1 MRRRAELIVVLVLAL
16 TGCASVPT
24 SGPVQ
29 HYQPQQGGAS
39 SGVQVAPLPPVDGAT
54 QLLIV
59 EGFLHAMGT
68 YQSNY
73 AIARQYLTTQAAE
86 KWRPESG
93 MQVYADGYPPTETDQ
108 SVVLIAPLAGTVD
121 AAGAYTAAG
130 GQVRLDFGLVKN
142 DAGQWRISNPPSGLL
157 VSKYLFSTGFV
168 AVDAYFASATGAVM
182 MPEPRFV
189 PVATEGLAMA
199 VNDVLAGPS
208 AWLTPLAAG
217 RPEPSVRAVAVT
229 LDSAGVA
236 QVDLPGE
243 ASAIDG
249 ELRQQLLA
257 ELTLTLCGFDQV
269 RSVQVRA
276 GGSTWFTSDGRDQL
290 TPRVFA
296 AVDPAA
302 GGASRPAY
310 LVAGGHLKR
319 QQSEGNW
326 VDLVDVQA
334 DLPKVSG
341 VAISGAGQTWA
352 GVSQDGTKLISG
364 PVDGKTNRTVRTG
377 AGLLR
382 PEFARN
388 GELWSPATKVS
399 GLKVYREGAAVSV
412 SVTGVPH
419 GSVVAFALAPDG
431 DRAAAVLSQ
440 GGATTVG
447 LLRVRRTETGVL
459 LDGWLPV
466 GLDAGVIGSSR
477 ILDLSWSS
485 ASDLALLRLSGDGQ
499 TSVGVASQDAAIF
512 TEIGPGDASGLQAIA
527 AVPGRPTLVV
537 TGMGVLYR
545 YDGEFNWAVAST
557 GVDAAAYPG

>member
-1 MRRRAELIVVLVLAL
+1 MRRRVELILVLALAL

-29 HYQPQQGGAS
+29 HYQPQQAGAT

-68 YQSNY
+68 YQSDY

-121 AAGAYTAAG
+121 AAGAYTATG

-168 AVDAYFASATGAVM
+168 AVDAYFASANGAVM
-182 MPEPRFV
+182 LPEPRFV
-189 PVATEGLAMA
+189 PVAGEGLTMA

-208 AWLTPLAAG
+208 SWLAPLAAA
-217 RPEPSVRAVAVT
+217 RPEGSVRADSVT
-229 LDSAGVA
+229 MDSAGVV
-236 QVDLPGE
+236 QVDLSGE

-249 ELRQQLLA
+249 ESREQLLA

-269 RSVQVRA
+269 RAVQVRA
-276 GGSTWFTSDGRDQL
+276 GGSIWFTADGRDQL
-290 TPRVFA
+290 TPKIFA

-302 GGASRPAY
+302 GSSVRPAY
-310 LVAGGHLKR
+310 LVTGGHLKR

-334 DLPKVSG
+334 DLPKVSA
-341 VAISGAGQTWA
+341 VAVSRAGQTWA
-352 GVSQDGTKLISG
+352 GVSQDRTKLVSG
-364 PVDGKTNRTVRTG
+364 PVDGKANRTVRTG
-377 AGLLR
+377 TGLLR
-382 PEFARN
+382 PAFARN
-388 GELWSPATKVS
+388 GELWSPTAKLS
-399 GLKVYREGAAVSV
+399 DLKVYREGAPVAVV
-412 SVTGVPH
+412 VNGAPGGT
-419 GSVVAFALAPDG
+419 VVAFALAPDG
-431 DRAAAVLSQ
+431 DRAAVVLSR
-440 GGATTVG
+440 GGATTIG
-447 LLRVRRTETGVL
+447 LLRVHRSDNGL
-459 LDGWLPV
+459 SLDGWLPV

-485 ASDLALLRLSGDGQ
+485 ASDLALLRMSGDGQ
-499 TSVGVASQDAAIF
+499 TSVGVTSQDAAIF

-527 AVPGRPTLVV
+527 AVPGRPTLAV

-557 GVDAAAYPG
+557 GVDAVAYLG

>member
-1 MRRRAELIVVLVLAL
+1 MRRRVELIVVLVLAL

-29 HYQPQQGGAS
+29 HFQPQQGGAS

-121 AAGAYTAAG
+121 AAGAYAAAG

-142 DAGQWRISNPPSGLL
+142 DAGQWRISTPPSGLL
-157 VSKYLFSTGFV
+157 VSKYLFSTGFIS
-168 AVDAYFASATGAVM
+168 VDAYFASTSGAVLL
-182 MPEPRFV
+182 PEPRFV
-189 PVATEGLAMA
+189 PLADEGLAMA
-199 VNDVLAGPS
+199 VDDVLAGPS
-208 AWLTPLAAG
+208 KWLAPLAAAS
-217 RPEPSVRAVAVT
+217 PQPSVRAVSVT

-249 ELRQQLLA
+249 ELREQLLA

-269 RSVQVRA
+269 RAVHVRA
-276 GGSTWFTSDGRDQL
+276 GGTTWFTADGRDEL
-290 TPRVFA
+290 TPKVFA
-296 AVDPAA
+296 AFDPAA
-302 GGASRPAY
+302 GGSSRPAY

-319 QQSEGNW
+319 QPSEGNW

-334 DLPKVSG
+334 DLPKVAG
-341 VAISGAGQTWA
+341 VAVSAAGQTWA
-352 GVSQDGTKLISG
+352 GVSQDRTKLISG
-364 PVDGKTNRTVRTG
+364 QVDGKSNRTVRTG
-377 AGLLR
+377 TGLLR
-382 PEFARN
+382 PAFARN
-388 GELWSPATKVS
+388 GELWSPAPKLS
-399 GLKVYREGAAVSV
+399 ELKVYREGAAVPVSV
-412 SVTGVPH
+412 SGAPSGTI
-419 GSVVAFALAPDG
+419 VAFALAPDG

-447 LLRVRRTETGVL
+447 LLRVHRSETAVS

-485 ASDLALLRLSGDGQ
+485 ASDLALLRISDDAQ
-499 TSVGVASQDAAIF
+499 TSVGVTSQDAAIF

-527 AVPGRPTLVV
+527 AVPGRPALVV
-537 TGMGVLYR
+537 TAMGVLYR

-557 GVDAAAYPG
+557 GVDAVAYPG